1 MSKQVMQSMNDSTG
15 KSRETMQSY
24 QPGWMSH
31 WMRTPSNATKD
42 QRRDD
47 GASRGK
53 DTDLLS
59 RGDHMKMEASRSA
72 KYPRTMG
79 GDAESCRMS
88 SKGLGAEELCSAKI
102 KNGNPD
108 DARRLS
114 IDHSLGYDEASS
126 CKGGVQLSS
135 GALAAE
141 GKSSREYRFISEGVS
156 KKPVEWVKPHV
167 SVNERSSS
175 ASTPSRERFVGP
187 PTHTTPY
194 HDVERYKFD
203 KGKAVM
209 GPSISRPAIVPN
221 TQVPD
226 LIGQEHSQKH
236 SQSADVIWDNQHRLK
251 PGQGWFQRMQHITS
265 LPPNQC
271 IAPEKNEQK
280 ASRYDCY
287 PFQNL
292 QSGVHE
298 TMRICTTVD
307 SIEATPEGFPMFSQT
322 TRSLL
327 ITKKND
333 VNVSEETGA
342 FRRLIARIN
351 GNSSNDP
358 FPGQANS
365 GVKLQPISS
374 SNSEG
379 HGNAGDIGVGT
390 SKAASKNESSAETDT
405 LVMDN
410 FKEERLNS
418 GVNSMQSTKIPNSD
432 NNLSPWVNA
441 ASSRELRHRWA
452 SSGLPPVASSSE
464 DVPTS
469 SRTQSLEMDMPL
481 FQAEQ
486 PELKSTPSSRW
497 VKRLKNSSDCSSRG
511 TKTLN
516 MAESLSHEKKRAF
529 FRSILNKGFVSS
541 EPTPKQHHGKEM
553 FLSEGSGNS
562 SKEDEHLS
570 PNLPSKSKEL
580 LLSHFWIK
588 RWLCNGS
595 QVPREKPETRV
606 VCEPQVLKSSADDLQ
621 KKQFPSI
628 AAIAV
633 MGKSMAG
640 FQSCEL
646 EKRGSLTVWKTNTS

>member
-1 MSKQVMQSMNDSTG
+1 MSKQVMQSMNDSTE
-15 KSRETMQSY
+15 KNRETMQSY
-24 QPGWMSH
+24 QPGWMAH

-42 QRRDD
+42 HRRDD
-47 GASRGK
+47 GANGGK

-72 KYPRTMG
+72 KDPRTTW
-79 GDAESCRMS
+79 GDTESCRMS
-88 SKGLGAEELCSAKI
+88 SKGLGAEELGSAKI
-102 KNGNPD
+102 KSGQCPD

-114 IDHSLGYDEASS
+114 IDHSLGYGETSN
-126 CKGGVQLSS
+126 CKGGVQSS
-135 GALAAE
+135 SRVLVADE
-141 GKSSREYRFISEGVS
+141 KSSREYRFISEGTS
-156 KKPVEWVKPHV
+156 KKPVGWVKPHA
-167 SVNERSSS
+167 SANERSSS
-175 ASTPSRERFVGP
+175 VSTPSQEKFVGL
-187 PTHTTPY
+187 PTHISPY
-194 HDVERYKFD
+194 HDLERYKFD

-209 GPSISRPAIVPN
+209 GPSISRPSIVPN
-221 TQVPD
+221 TQVPE
-226 LIGQEHSQKH
+226 IFGQEYCQKH
-236 SQSADVIWDNQHRLK
+236 SQSADVIWDNQHQLK

-265 LPPNQC
+265 LPPSQC

-280 ASRYDCY
+280 VSRYECH

-292 QSGVHE
+292 PSGVHE

-333 VNVSEETGA
+333 ANVSEEADA

-358 FPGQANS
+358 FPGQANR

-379 HGNAGDIGVGT
+379 HGNVGDTGIGT
-390 SKAASKNESSAETDT
+390 SKVASTNESSAETDT
-405 LVMDN
+405 LVMDM
-410 FKEERLNS
+410 FKEERPNS

-441 ASSRELRHRWA
+441 SSSRELQRRWA

-486 PELKSTPSSRW
+486 PEPKSTPSARW

-516 MAESLSHEKKRAF
+516 LAESLSHEKKRAF
-529 FRSILNKGFVSS
+529 FRSILSKGFVSS
-541 EPTPKQHHGKEM
+541 EPTPKEHHGKEM
-553 FLSEGSGNS
+553 FLSDGSGNS

-570 PNLPSKSKEL
+570 PSKSKEL
-580 LLSHFWIK
+580 LLSHVWIK
-588 RWLCNGS
+588 RWLCNRS
-595 QVPREKPETRV
+595 QVPQEKPETRV
-606 VCEPQVLKSSADDLQ
+606 VCEPQVMKSSADDLQ

-633 MGKSMAG
+633 MGKSMAA
-640 FQSCEL
+640 FHSCEL
-646 EKRGSLTVWKTNTS
+646 QKRGSLTVWKTNTS

>member
-24 QPGWMSH
+24 QPGWMAH

-42 QRRDD
+42 QRLDD
-47 GASRGK
+47 GASGGK

-88 SKGLGAEELCSAKI
+88 LKGLGAEEPCSAKI

-141 GKSSREYRFISEGVS
+141 GKSSREYRFISEGVL

-175 ASTPSRERFVGP
+175 ASTPSQERFVGP
-187 PTHTTPY
+187 PTHTSPY

-209 GPSISRPAIVPN
+209 GLSISRPAIVPN

-226 LIGQEHSQKH
+226 IIRQEHSQKH

-251 PGQGWFQRMQHITS
+251 PGQGWFQRMQQITS

-365 GVKLQPISS
+365 GVKLQTISS

-379 HGNAGDIGVGT
+379 HGNVGDIGVGT

-405 LVMDN
+405 LVLDN

-418 GVNSMQSTKIPNSD
+418 CVNSMQSTKIPNSD

-441 ASSRELRHRWA
+441 ASAREVRRCWA
-452 SSGLPPVASSSE
+452 SSRLPPVASSSE

-469 SRTQSLEMDMPL
+469 SRTQSLEMDMPM

-595 QVPREKPETRV
+595 QVPREKPETPV
-606 VCEPQVLKSSADDLQ
+606 VCAPQVLKSSAYDLQ